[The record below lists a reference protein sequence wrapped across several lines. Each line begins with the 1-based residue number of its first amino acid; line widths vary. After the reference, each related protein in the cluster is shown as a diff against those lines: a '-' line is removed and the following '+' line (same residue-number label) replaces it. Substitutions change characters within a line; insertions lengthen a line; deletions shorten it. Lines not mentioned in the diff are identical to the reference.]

1 VIVIPAIDIR
11 GGRVVRLTRGRPDEE
26 TVYAE
31 DPTKVAE
38 RFAAAG
44 AEWLHVVDLDAALGN
59 GENRETVLRTIGS
72 VGVSVQVGGG
82 LRSRKAV
89 EEVLEAGAA
98 RVVLGTEA
106 VRNLDFLEDM
116 VNGFGERI
124 VVALDTDGE
133 RVRIEGWTQ
142 AAGRIEYALPALAR
156 AGAPR
161 FLVTAIDRDG
171 TLQGSDVAL
180 YRRVIDLSDRPVLAS
195 GGVAYGPD
203 LSSLA
208 ALGVEG
214 VVVGKAL
221 YEGTLS
227 LHDAFA
233 VAR

>member
-1 VIVIPAIDIR
+1 MIVIPAIDIR
-11 GGRVVRLTRGRPDEE
+11 SGKVVRLTRGRPDEE

-31 DPTKVAE
+31 DPTEVAE
-38 RFAAAG
+38 RFAAGG
-44 AEWLHVVDLDAALGN
+44 AEWLHVVDLDAALDT
-59 GENRETVLRTIGS
+59 GENREAVLRTIGA

-82 LRSRKAV
+82 LRSREAV
-89 EEVLEAGAA
+89 DEVLAAGAA

-116 VNGFGERI
+116 VKRFGDRI
-124 VVALDTDGE
+124 VLALDTDGE

-142 AAGRIEYALPALAR
+142 AAGRIEHAVPELAR

-161 FLVTAIDRDG
+161 FLVTAIERDG
-171 TLQGSDVAL
+171 TLQGSDLDL
-180 YRRVIDLSDRPVLAS
+180 YRRVVELTDRPVMAS

-203 LSSLA
+203 LNALA
-208 ALGVEG
+208 AVGVEG
-214 VVVGKAL
+214 VVVGKAF

-227 LHDAFA
+227 LDEAFA